1 MSTPLDDE
9 QHNRECTIFFRYN
22 KDIVAYNEIAK
33 KVMTELDVPVID
45 LYDFTSKLDMPLY
58 EDHVHFFEPVRKLHG
73 AFIAGHVLALE
84 KAGKI

>member
-1 MSTPLDDE
+1 
-9 QHNRECTIFFRYN
+9 
-22 KDIVAYNEIAK
+22 
-33 KVMTELDVPVID
+33 MTELDVPIID